1 MDQQT
6 VGVREL
12 MARPRRYLR
21 HVKSGKTILT
31 TLGNASRG
39 QGLDVWPQ
47 DLG

>member
-12 MARPRRYLR
+12 RPRPRRYLR
-21 HVKSGKTILT
+21 QVKSGKTILI